1 MIRLIGLILA
11 LAAGTAAAGEMD
23 CYNDDID
30 DAMRYTR
37 AEPDVLRVSDAEI
50 AAMLARIR
58 ASESRAVALDDADP
72 SLQARLDSGT
82 SSSD

>member
-37 AEPDVLRVSDAEI
+37 AEPDEKPLLSSLGAPT
-50 AAMLARIR
+50 IR
-58 ASESRAVALDDADP
+58 
-72 SLQARLDSGT
+72 
-82 SSSD
+82 SS